1 MKYYDYKIKNNEVN
15 LNLIGKIRVKLLVI
29 TALMV
34 FTLIFAQLVF
44 ASSLAVDG
52 QRLSKIEEQI
62 KSLEAENTTLKVEI
76 AKESALSNLAQK
88 AEAKGFKKPKE
99 IIIPN

>member
-1 MKYYDYKIKNNEVN
+1 MKYYDYKIKNNQTN
-15 LNLIGKIRVKLLVI
+15 LNLVGKIKVKLLVVA
-29 TALMV
+29 TLMV

-44 ASSLAVDG
+44 ANSLAVDG
-52 QRLSKIEEQI
+52 QKLSKIEEQI

-76 AKESALSNLAQK
+76 AKESALSNLDDK
-88 AEAKGFKKPKE
+88 AEQKGFKKPKE